1 MTEVMKN
8 AKVFTD
14 KYDMDP
20 RVASLTGINLE
31 GPFLSPK
38 KPGAQN
44 PDNIVKTDVEMVY
57 RLNEASGNKI
67 KLIDIAPET
76 EGALEF
82 IKSCKDKFVISIAHT
97 DATYEDSC
105 AAIEAGARHITHLY
119 NAMNPIHHR
128 NPGPV
133 IAAFESGAEVELIAD
148 GVHIHPAMVRFT
160 FQIFDRDRVILISD
174 SMEACGLADGEYQLG
189 GQPVMK
195 NGNLAT
201 LKKDGATVAGSVT
214 NLFDCMKTAVQK
226 IGIPLEDAICA
237 ATMNPARSIGIS
249 NDHGSIAVGKY
260 ADIVIIDNELNIVH
274 VINKGEIIR

>member
-1 MTEVMKN
+1 M
-8 AKVFTD
+8 
-14 KYDMDP
+14 
-20 RVASLTGINLE
+20 
-31 GPFLSPK
+31 
-38 KPGAQN
+38 
-44 PDNIVKTDVEMVY
+44 
-57 RLNEASGNKI
+57 
-67 KLIDIAPET
+67 
-76 EGALEF
+76 EF